1 MGIGDWLRRG
11 NDPVLQHLVDAY
23 GLTGGARDLF
33 DGGFRAFELRTF
45 GKQSFAKGINVE
57 LGDCA
62 GEAKFGF
69 YRPGDDDLRGAVA
82 FGEDGMAR
90 WQHGEDV
97 SLGGFFIDA
106 ESEDERWRT
115 FLQRRAGDL
124 ADFLALYSPALDW
137 VYLHF
142 PGLVLRFAAP
152 AGSDP
157 AAPDLAAID
166 RDLAASARLLDYLR
180 DAAGKDGLA
189 P

>member
-11 NDPVLQHLVDAY
+11 NDPVLQHLVDTY

-33 DGGFRAFELRTF
+33 AGGFRTFDLRTF

-57 LGDCA
+57 LDDCSGGA
-62 GEAKFGF
+62 QFGF
-69 YRPGDDDLRGAVA
+69 YRPDGEALRGAVA
-82 FGEDGMAR
+82 FGADGIER
-90 WQHGEDV
+90 WRNGEDV
-97 SLGGFFIDA
+97 SLAGFFIDS
-106 ESEDERWRT
+106 ESEDERWRAL
-115 FLQRRAGDL
+115 LQRRAGDI
-124 ADFLALYSPALDW
+124 ADYLALYSPALDW
-137 VYLHF
+137 MYLHF

-180 DAAGKDGLA
+180 DAAAKDGLA